1 MYTSFDNI
9 GLLKVLSFL
18 KSHKSEY
25 LSGQDLSDVLKI
37 SRVAVW
43 KHIKK
48 IRELGYEIE
57 SKQKRGYRYMKNT
70 ERLLPWEISVELNTD
85 YMGKRSYY
93 FEEIDSTQNFALQ
106 IASNKKEHG
115 TIIIAQKQTDGKGR
129 LNRKWVSSKGG
140 IWFSIILHPKFSIEE
155 STLLPIAASLALS
168 NTIQKTLKIK
178 TKVKWPND
186 LTINGKKVAGM
197 LIDVSSQSNN
207 IESAVIGIGLNYKI
221 KPNDVK
227 KKLANSPNFY
237 GVETLLNETQIG
249 NPIQLIKEFAYQFEE
264 IIEQMTNGMTPKII
278 DGWTRNS
285 ETIHKKVTVNT
296 TNGKIS
302 GIALKINNDGSLKI
316 KTKHKTERVFVG
328 DIAYS

>member
-43 KHIKK
+43 KHIKR
-48 IRELGYEIE
+48 IRDLGYKIE
-57 SKQKRGYRYMKNT
+57 SKQKRGYRYVKST
-70 ERLLPWEISVELNTD
+70 ELLLPWEISVDLKTEYL
-85 YMGKRSYY
+85 GKRSYY

-115 TIIIAQKQTDGKGR
+115 TIVTAKKQTHGRGR
-129 LNRKWVSSKGG
+129 LNRKWISPKGG
-140 IWFSIILHPKFSIEE
+140 IWFSIIIHPKFSIEE

-168 NTIQKTLKIK
+168 NTIQKILKIQ

-186 LTINGKKVAGM
+186 ITINGRKVAGM
-197 LIDVSSQSNN
+197 LIDVSSQSNS
-207 IESAVIGIGLNYKI
+207 IESVVIGIGINYKI
-221 KPNDVK
+221 KSEEVE
-227 KKLANSPNFY
+227 KKLVNTPNFY
-237 GVETLLNETQIG
+237 GVTTLLKETQVG
-249 NPIQLIKEFAYQFEE
+249 SPLQLIKEFIHQLEE
-264 IIEQMTNGMTPKII
+264 IIEQMTSGMTSKII
-278 DGWTRNS
+278 DGWTKNS
-285 ETIHKKVTVNT
+285 ETINKKIIINT
-296 TNGKIS
+296 ANGKIS

-316 KTKHKTERVFVG
+316 KTKNKTERVFAG
-328 DIAYS
+328 DIVYS

>member
-1 MYTSFDNI
+1 
-9 GLLKVLSFL
+9 
-18 KSHKSEY
+18 
-25 LSGQDLSDVLKI
+25 
-37 SRVAVW
+37 
-43 KHIKK
+43 
-48 IRELGYEIE
+48 
-57 SKQKRGYRYMKNT
+57 
-70 ERLLPWEISVELNTD
+70 
-85 YMGKRSYY
+85 
-93 FEEIDSTQNFALQ
+93 LQ
-106 IASNKKEHG
+106 IASNRKEHG

-129 LNRKWVSSKGG
+129 LNRKWVSAKGG

-227 KKLANSPNFY
+227 KKLAKSPNFY

>member
-129 LNRKWVSSKGG
+129 LNRKWVSAKGG

-227 KKLANSPNFY
+227 KKLAKSPNFY

-264 IIEQMTNGMTPKII
+264 VIEQMTNGMTPKII

-285 ETIHKKVTVNT
+285 ETIHKLSLIH
-296 TNGKIS
+296 IS
-302 GIALKINNDGSLKI
+302 EPTGP
-316 KTKHKTERVFVG
+316 
-328 DIAYS
+328 Y

>member
-70 ERLLPWEISVELNTD
+70 ERLLPWEISIELNTN

-227 KKLANSPNFY
+227 KKLAKSPNFY

-264 IIEQMTNGMTPKII
+264 IIEPVSYTHLTLP
-278 DGWTRNS
+278 
-285 ETIHKKVTVNT
+285 
-296 TNGKIS
+296 
-302 GIALKINNDGSLKI
+302 
-316 KTKHKTERVFVG
+316 TKRIV
-328 DIAYS
+328 